1 MTKNVLALVIGGRR
15 ARILRV
21 FGRKNGGCRLKAF
34 RLSASRGVKRWLSEG
49 VTNNTDAKAE
59 HIIDDPQR
67 IRALLHD
74 DALEFVQEIV
84 EDLTALVRN
93 GRLDQLIIVA
103 EPKTM
108 PLLRQELPL
117 SLVVRL
123 IFTHEMIMAHLSETD
138 LLDAVLKIIDQRDGV
153 RVLSNRS
160 S

>member
-21 FGRKNGGCRLKAF
+21 LGRKNGGCRLEAF

-59 HIIDDPQR
+59 QIVDDPQR
-67 IRALLHD
+67 IRALLHE
-74 DALEFVQEIV
+74 DALEFVHEILEELAV
-84 EDLTALVRN
+84 SVHN
-93 GRLDQLIIVA
+93 GQLDQLIIVA
-103 EPKTM
+103 EPQIM
-108 PLLRQELPL
+108 LLLRQQLPL

-138 LLDAVLKIIDQRDGV
+138 LLESVLQIIDERD
-153 RVLSNRS
+153 
-160 S
+160 